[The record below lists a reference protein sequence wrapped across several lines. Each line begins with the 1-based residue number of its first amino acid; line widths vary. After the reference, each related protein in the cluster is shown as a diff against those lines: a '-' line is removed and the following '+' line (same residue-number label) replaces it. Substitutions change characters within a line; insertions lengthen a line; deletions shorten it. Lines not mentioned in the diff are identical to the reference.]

1 MSKPIS
7 ERLADVE
14 ARLNEIEPQ
23 ALRDDVNAL
32 KKIVYGNGSDGLK
45 DRIVKMEVRTTIV
58 ATAIGVVVG
67 TLAQVLVKVLVK

>member
-7 ERLADVE
+7 ERLDDVE

-67 TLAQVLVKVLVK
+67 TLAQVLVRMLVK

>member
-7 ERLADVE
+7 ERLDDVE

-32 KKIVYGNGSDGLK
+32 KKIIHGNGSDGLK
-45 DRIVKMEVRTTIV
+45 DRILKMELRTTIV